1 MGARRADRHAEAMN
15 TNTSTAAGFQTDD
28 EPAGLDG
35 PGTDDSATGHGTT
48 GHGTNDHGTTDHG
61 ATDYS
66 ARRDDAA
73 RGDSGPAQRELQRP
87 RHDRMVAG
95 VCAGIAGYFDIDVT
109 IVRIVVAALTVA
121 GGAGLAIY
129 LAGWLLIPEEG
140 ASQSIA
146 GEFIGPAGR

>member
-1 MGARRADRHAEAMN
+1 MGARRADRHAEVMN
-15 TNTSTAAGFQTDD
+15 TNTSTATGSQTDD
-28 EPAGLDG
+28 EQAGHDG
-35 PGTDDSATGHGTT
+35 LHDTARDDSGL
-48 GHGTNDHGTTDHG
+48 
-61 ATDYS
+61 
-66 ARRDDAA
+66 ARR
-73 RGDSGPAQRELQRP
+73 ELERP

-95 VCAGIAGYFDIDVT
+95 VCAGIAGYFDVDVT